1 MSYFLTSE
9 SVTEGHPDK
18 FCDQVAD
25 AILDSFLKQD
35 SNSRV
40 AVEVMASLGMIVVAG
55 EVTSR
60 GHVDVQGVV
69 QNIIKKVGYVDSF
82 GILTSIHSQSPD
94 ISRGVTQK
102 KPEQIGAGDQGIM
115 YGYATDETKE
125 LMPLP
130 IILAHG
136 LTRCLAEVRKN
147 KIIPYLLPD
156 GKAQVTIEYK
166 NEKPHRVSVVV
177 VSTQHLTEI
186 KQARIRRDIKLR
198 VIKKIIP
205 KKLLDSKTKILINPT
220 GRFVLGGPAA
230 DTGLTGRKIIVDTYG
245 GIGSHGGG
253 AFSGKDSSK
262 VDRSASYA
270 ARWVAK
276 NIVAAKIAK
285 KVEVQ
290 IAYAIGV
297 ADPVAVGVNT
307 FGTGIVADEKIQNA
321 VKKVFDL
328 RPGVIIGSLKLKSP
342 IYAKTSCYGHFGR
355 NDIIFPW
362 EKIDQRKISIL
373 RNLIKT

>member
-18 FCDQVAD
+18 FCDQIAD
-25 AILDSFLKQD
+25 AILDNFLKQD

-60 GHVDVQGVV
+60 GQVDVQNVV
-69 QNIIKKVGYVDSF
+69 QSVIRKVGYKDSF

-94 ISRGVTQK
+94 IARGVTQQK
-102 KPEQIGAGDQGIM
+102 SEQIGAGDQGVM

-130 IILAHG
+130 IILAHS
-136 LTRCLAEVRKN
+136 LTKRLAEVRKK

-156 GKAQVTIEYK
+156 GKAQVTVEYK
-166 NEKPHRVSVVV
+166 NEKPYRVSAVV
-177 VSTQHLTEI
+177 VSTQHLVEV
-186 KQARIRRDIKLR
+186 KQTRIRRDIKLL
-198 VIKKIIP
+198 VIDKVIP

-245 GIGSHGGG
+245 GVGSHGGG
-253 AFSGKDSSK
+253 AFSGKDPSK

-276 NIVAAKIAK
+276 NIVVAKIAK

-297 ADPVAVGVNT
+297 ANPIAIGVNT
-307 FGTGIVADEKIQNA
+307 FGTGIVPDEKIQHA

-328 RPGVIIGSLKLKSP
+328 RPGMIVRDLKLNSP
-342 IYAKTSCYGHFGR
+342 IYSKTSCYGHFGR

-362 EKIDQRKISIL
+362 EKIDFKRVNLLKKSI
-373 RNLIKT
+373 

>member
-18 FCDQVAD
+18 FCDQIAD
-25 AILDSFLKQD
+25 AILDNFLKQD

-60 GHVDVQGVV
+60 GQVDVQNVV
-69 QNIIKKVGYVDSF
+69 QSVIRKVGYKDSF

-94 ISRGVTQK
+94 IARGVTQQK
-102 KPEQIGAGDQGIM
+102 SEQIGAGDQGVM

-130 IILAHG
+130 IILAHS
-136 LTRCLAEVRKN
+136 LTKRLAEVRKK

-156 GKAQVTIEYK
+156 GKAQVTVEYK
-166 NEKPHRVSVVV
+166 NEKPYRVSAVV
-177 VSTQHLTEI
+177 VSTQHLVEV
-186 KQARIRRDIKLR
+186 KQTRIRRDIKLL
-198 VIKKIIP
+198 VIDKVIP

-245 GIGSHGGG
+245 GVGSHGGG
-253 AFSGKDSSK
+253 AFSGKDPSK

-276 NIVAAKIAK
+276 NIVVAKIAK

-297 ADPVAVGVNT
+297 ANPIAIGVNT
-307 FGTGIVADEKIQNA
+307 FGTGIVPDEKIQYA

-328 RPGVIIGSLKLKSP
+328 RPGIIIRDLKLKSP

-362 EKIDQRKISIL
+362 EKIDFKRVNLLKKSI
-373 RNLIKT
+373 